1 MKSSREDTLLGRAR
15 NHYVTF
21 HSTCYPDGR
30 SVSHYHVP
38 GQGLLDPG
46 RFNDWLTEA
55 SGGDA
60 AGPPFQV
67 CVLVIREFRD
77 PNGGLHGCILERRRR
92 TADGEYY
99 GDPARIEVSG
109 PALQVSAYRATAGG
123 GLQGICARP
132 ELPLDRPTRD
142 ILFSGED
149 RAIRATYGQ
158 ATRVVAVR
166 EPSALEELVGFS
178 SIVHLLTPDGREL
191 ACAIGWHG
199 TTPFLIQGEF
209 PPTDGH
215 AAGAADIL
223 LGGEW
228 QDLLTKDQA
237 VWLRYAERFENLEI
251 LEVRAE
257 EMTDDVLVLTGDAG
271 GCIAWHLIDGD
282 GVELWRKTP
291 EELLADSPNS
301 KGMPVP
307 GSEANSDRPD
317 RDADVCERARRA

>member
-1 MKSSREDTLLGRAR
+1 
-15 NHYVTF
+15 
-21 HSTCYPDGR
+21 
-30 SVSHYHVP
+30 
-38 GQGLLDPG
+38 
-46 RFNDWLTEA
+46 
-55 SGGDA
+55 
-60 AGPPFQV
+60 
-67 CVLVIREFRD
+67 VIREFRD
-77 PNGGLHGCILERRRR
+77 PNGGLHGCIVERRRR
-92 TADGEYY
+92 TAEGEYY

-109 PALQVSAYRATAGG
+109 PALQVNAYRATADG
-123 GLQGICARP
+123 GLQEIGARP
-132 ELPLDRPTRD
+132 ELPLDRPSRD

-178 SIVHLLTPDGREL
+178 SIVHLLTQDGREL

-209 PPTDGH
+209 SPADGH
-215 AAGAADIL
+215 AANAADIL
-223 LGGEW
+223 RGGEW
-228 QDLLTKDQA
+228 RDLLTKDQA
-237 VWLRYAERFENLEI
+237 VWLRYAERYENLVI

-257 EMTDDVLVLTGDAG
+257 GMTDDVLVLTGDAG

-291 EELLADSPNS
+291 EELLADMPNR

-307 GSEANSDRPD
+307 GSEANDHPD
-317 RDADVCERARRA
+317 LEADISERARRA